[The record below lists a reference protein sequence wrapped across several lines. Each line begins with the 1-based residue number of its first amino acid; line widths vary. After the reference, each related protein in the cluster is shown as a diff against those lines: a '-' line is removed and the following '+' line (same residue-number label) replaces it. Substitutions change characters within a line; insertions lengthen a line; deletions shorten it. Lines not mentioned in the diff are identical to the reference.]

1 MADTKQRLVD
11 GAVKVLGSEG
21 LAGASA
27 RAIATAAGVNQALV
41 FYHFGTVD
49 QLLSVACRQAT
60 ERRVALYRARFTAV
74 TSIAELLDVGRQLQQ
89 TERAEGN
96 IAILAQL
103 LAGAQTDERLAP
115 AVAAGLD
122 LWITE
127 IESVLGR
134 LTATSPVAD
143 LVDVPGLAQDRRVH
157 VHRPG
162 AVWRRRPRRRRH
174 RRSPLWSASPSWS
187 RSSTA
192 SARSPAVRCGPR
204 CAAPTRRPPDDDV
217 AGPRRR
223 RRGLA
228 LRGTVVQDPRR
239 RRRPAGDRRRRAA
252 AAAGARRR
260 AP

>member
-134 LTATSPVAD
+134 LTAASPVAD
-143 LVDVPGLAQDRRVH
+143 LVDVPGLARIVASTFIGLELYGGVDPAGAGTAVAALERLAVLVEVVDGLGPVARR
-157 VHRPG
+157 
-162 AVWRRRPRRRRH
+162 
-174 RRSPLWSASPSWS
+174 
-187 RSSTA
+187 
-192 SARSPAVRCGPR
+192 
-204 CAAPTRRPPDDDV
+204 
-217 AGPRRR
+217 
-223 RRGLA
+223 A
-228 LRGTVVQDPRR
+228 LRS
-239 RRRPAGDRRRRAA
+239 ALRRADTKA
-252 AAAGARRR
+252 AR
-260 AP
+260 